1 MRAKARA
8 TTSRR
13 SDTLTQVQDGV
24 LWTVGA
30 TLCVLKAHYGLT
42 ASQAKAHKSLNLP
55 AFLANVSSGLLA
67 GTVYTQPQMLALE
80 ASFYS

>member
-1 MRAKARA
+1 MGEPL
-8 TTSRR
+8 SQL
-13 SDTLTQVQDGV
+13 SNGL
-24 LWTVGA
+24 GA
-30 TLCVLKAHYGLT
+30 SIKAHYGLT